1 MEVPPLRLP
10 KLTNVLTKTY
20 VRVKWY
26 FKEILPLF
34 LLASVLIW
42 IGQLTGLFNFLIN
55 LLKRPMEIVGLP
67 PEAAKVFLFGFFR
80 RDYGA
85 AGLYDVNKSGALDG
99 VQLVIA
105 CIALTLFLPCV
116 AQFLMVLKERGWKAG
131 VGIALFIIFV
141 AYAAAYVSNI
151 VLTGTGVVL

>member
-1 MEVPPLRLP
+1 MMV
-10 KLTNVLTKTY
+10 KLS
-20 VRVKWY
+20 
-26 FKEILPLF
+26 FE
-34 LLASVLIW
+34 S
-42 IGQLTGLFNFLIN
+42 
-55 LLKRPMEIVGLP
+55 
-67 PEAAKVFLFGFFR
+67 FR

-105 CIALTLFLPCV
+105 CIALTLFLPCI

-131 VGIALFIIFV
+131 VDIAIFIIFV

-151 VLTGTGVVL
+151 VLTQTGVVL